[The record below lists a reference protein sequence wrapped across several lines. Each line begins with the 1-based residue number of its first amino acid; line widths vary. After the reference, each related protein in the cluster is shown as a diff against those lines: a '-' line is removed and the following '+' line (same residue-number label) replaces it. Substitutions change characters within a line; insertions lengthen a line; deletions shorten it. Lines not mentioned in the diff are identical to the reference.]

1 MFKRLKEVDE
11 ESANKIHENDQQRIK
26 RSLEIYLATGKK
38 HSELKKDS
46 LDNPFED
53 REFLN
58 FAIIPEDKKLFK
70 KELNA
75 RFLKMLSKGLVEETM
90 FLMENF
96 SSDLKLLSSVGY
108 KQVVDYLEKRISKDE
123 MIEKATNANYQLSK
137 RQITWLNKFKI
148 QETFLTNQSN
158 MVIKILD
165 YLE

>member
-1 MFKRLKEVDE
+1 
-11 ESANKIHENDQQRIK
+11 
-26 RSLEIYLATGKK
+26 
-38 HSELKKDS
+38 
-46 LDNPFED
+46 
-53 REFLN
+53 
-58 FAIIPEDKKLFK
+58 
-70 KELNA
+70 
-75 RFLKMLSKGLVEETM
+75 MLSKGLVEETI

>member
-1 MFKRLKEVDE
+1 
-11 ESANKIHENDQQRIK
+11 
-26 RSLEIYLATGKK
+26 
-38 HSELKKDS
+38 
-46 LDNPFED
+46 
-53 REFLN
+53 
-58 FAIIPEDKKLFK
+58 
-70 KELNA
+70 
-75 RFLKMLSKGLVEETM
+75 
-90 FLMENF
+90 MENF

>member
-1 MFKRLKEVDE
+1 
-11 ESANKIHENDQQRIK
+11 
-26 RSLEIYLATGKK
+26 
-38 HSELKKDS
+38 
-46 LDNPFED
+46 
-53 REFLN
+53 
-58 FAIIPEDKKLFK
+58 
-70 KELNA
+70 
-75 RFLKMLSKGLVEETM
+75 MLSKGLVEETM